1 MLTRSL
7 HTTIHTFA
15 RRQYATAAAATRLV
29 PGQPQKPIVVTSS
42 IPGPKGNE
50 LSAAIGKFQDPRAH
64 TLVADY
70 NQSCGNYLVDADGN
84 VLLDMFAQIGKSTIH
99 ANMLTSS
106 LHCHWL

>member
-1 MLTRSL
+1 MSSVKRNNARISMLIMHR
-7 HTTIHTFA
+7 
-15 RRQYATAAAATRLV
+15 
-29 PGQPQKPIVVTSS
+29 K
-42 IPGPKGNE
+42 E

-84 VLLDMFAQIGKSTIH
+84 VLLDMFAQIGKFTIH